1 MEPQAS
7 WKEETDSTGSQG
19 GSEHRLGRH
28 AESASDPSGAAHQH
42 RALEHTSVTEPR
54 SALMLKG
61 KEVQD
66 RTPHLLGIFVGGLNR
81 DTGCDV
87 LRKAPGA
94 KEAALRAKSSPH
106 WRVWDASLKIQPKG
120 WEGTLA
126 RPKGTLVLLGAT
138 ELPSQVLLHP
148 MLRKLPPRLSGS
160 LRKMGG

>member
-7 WKEETDSTGSQG
+7 WKEETDSAGSQG

-54 SALMLKG
+54 SAPMLKG
-61 KEVQD
+61 KEFQD
-66 RTPHLLGIFVGGLNR
+66 RTPHLLGMFVGGLNG
-81 DTGCDV
+81 DTRCDV

-106 WRVWDASLKIQPKG
+106 WRVWDTSLKIQPKR
-120 WEGTLA
+120 WAGTLE
-126 RPKGTLVLLGAT
+126 TLIKTQGHFSSSWSHRAPQ
-138 ELPSQVLLHP
+138 PS
-148 MLRKLPPRLSGS
+148 PPASNAQKASPSPLWVPP
-160 LRKMGG
+160 